1 MHTNEKSIYLFTISA
16 DWAEPGGRAKAEC
29 RKGTDSLQAC
39 NRCRVSAACTTPLF
53 YPDQKDPKTIAKLV
67 TEGRYSFPYI
77 PEGIYAELREAIS
90 VRDQI
95 VKALNATSNRI
106 QRWLKIYFPEY
117 LEVYKVFDSVSG
129 LAVLKK
135 APLPKDVIELG
146 VDGIV
151 NLWRE
156 KKLHCR

>member
-1 MHTNEKSIYLFTISA
+1 M
-16 DWAEPGGRAKAEC
+16 
-29 RKGTDSLQAC
+29 
-39 NRCRVSAACTTPLF
+39 
-53 YPDQKDPKTIAKLV
+53 V

-77 PEGIYAELREAIS
+77 PEGVYAELRETMS

-95 VKALNATSNRI
+95 VKTLNATSNRI

-135 APLPKDVIELG
+135 APLPKDVVEFG
-146 VDGIV
+146 ADEIV
-151 NLWRE
+151 KLWRE
-156 KKLHCR
+156 NKLRGVGKRGH